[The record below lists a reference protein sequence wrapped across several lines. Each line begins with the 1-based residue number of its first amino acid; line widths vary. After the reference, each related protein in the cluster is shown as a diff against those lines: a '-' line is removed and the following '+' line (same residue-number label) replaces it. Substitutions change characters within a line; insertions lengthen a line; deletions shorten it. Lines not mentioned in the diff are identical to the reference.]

1 MAVPGEFLWP
11 FPGTSRGRPR
21 GIFMTACGEFLMAI
35 DRRELTL
42 VVMKASM
49 STAVTVDQ
57 SSTPPAPS

>member
-1 MAVPGEFLWP
+1 
-11 FPGTSRGRPR
+11 
-21 GIFMTACGEFLMAI
+21 MTACGEFLMAI